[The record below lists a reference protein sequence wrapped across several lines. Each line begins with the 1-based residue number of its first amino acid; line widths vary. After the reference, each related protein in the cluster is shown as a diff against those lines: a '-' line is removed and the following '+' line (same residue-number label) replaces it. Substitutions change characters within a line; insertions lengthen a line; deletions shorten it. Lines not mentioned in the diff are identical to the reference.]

1 ALDEEILPLNISR
14 LDQST
19 RIAYE
24 ALLKDVAQ
32 QLIPLIEK
40 GYRLQLTQNQNTFTR
55 ALPLLK
61 GYLMLNDPTKRDIRF
76 LRHQTLQMM
85 NDLSNQSDV
94 VNQAMRYLDAY
105 FRTQF
110 DPIDINMD
118 LVRATRRSLLANS
131 NVDLVY
137 AGILNEANSID
148 LGTLDLQ
155 RAVGFEFSNVFN
167 TPIDSERLIVDKI

>member
-1 ALDEEILPLNISR
+1 
-14 LDQST
+14 
-19 RIAYE
+19 
-24 ALLKDVAQ
+24 
-32 QLIPLIEK
+32 
-40 GYRLQLTQNQNTFTR
+40 
-55 ALPLLK
+55 
-61 GYLMLNDPTKRDIRF
+61 RF

-94 VNQAMRYLDAY
+94 VNQTMRYLDAY

-148 LGTLDLQ
+148 LGTLD
-155 RAVGFEFSNVFN
+155 
-167 TPIDSERLIVDKI
+167 

>member
-1 ALDEEILPLNISR
+1 
-14 LDQST
+14 
-19 RIAYE
+19 
-24 ALLKDVAQ
+24 
-32 QLIPLIEK
+32 EK

-76 LRHQTLQMM
+76 LRHHTLQMM
-85 NDLSNQSDV
+85 NDLSNQNDV

-148 LGTLDLQ
+148 
-155 RAVGFEFSNVFN
+155 
-167 TPIDSERLIVDKI
+167 